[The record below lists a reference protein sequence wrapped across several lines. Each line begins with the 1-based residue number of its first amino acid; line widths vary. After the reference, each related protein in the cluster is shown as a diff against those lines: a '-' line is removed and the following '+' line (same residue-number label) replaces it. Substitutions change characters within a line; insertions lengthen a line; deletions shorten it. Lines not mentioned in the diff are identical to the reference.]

1 MRKIN
6 DKRFKKIY
14 KQHLAGLMVRII
26 VDSDTGVNYLI
37 TVGLSPSITP
47 LLNKDGQVVIDKI
60 NKG

>member
-1 MRKIN
+1 
-6 DKRFKKIY
+6 
-14 KQHLAGLMVRII
+14 MVRII